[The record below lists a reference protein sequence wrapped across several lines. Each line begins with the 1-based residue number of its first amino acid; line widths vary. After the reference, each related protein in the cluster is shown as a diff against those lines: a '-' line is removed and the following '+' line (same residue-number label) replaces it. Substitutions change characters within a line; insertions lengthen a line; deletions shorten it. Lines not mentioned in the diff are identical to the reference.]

1 MTDIDAVSNPVA
13 FEDFSNYQNL
23 ESQHPTIKRLYE
35 MFILKQQEDF
45 IMQEYLDATLMD
57 NKS

>member
-1 MTDIDAVSNPVA
+1 MTDIDAVSKPIA
-13 FEDFSNYQNL
+13 FEDLSNYQNL

-35 MFILKQQEDF
+35 MFILKQHQDF